1 MLSPDGSQPNGLAV
15 VNVDPTSER
24 YGQIV
29 HQVIMPNTGGEFH
42 YFGWKA
48 CYSAC
53 VTFLVF
59 AYDRFWFF
67 APTGEGGDT
76 NQHYRRKMRRWPG
89 FRSDFVARFSPA
101 GSTGCG
107 RQMALQ
113 LGVNGQG
120 HTDTSKHKANQFCR
134 WQQGT
139 GSTQVLRRCV
149 GQAKITSDSEGG
161 RRIRCRWAFT
171 PRTHRIE
178 FAL

>member
-1 MLSPDGSQPNGLAV
+1 
-15 VNVDPTSER
+15 
-24 YGQIV
+24 
-29 HQVIMPNTGGEFH
+29 
-42 YFGWKA
+42 
-48 CYSAC
+48 
-53 VTFLVF
+53 
-59 AYDRFWFF
+59 
-67 APTGEGGDT
+67 
-76 NQHYRRKMRRWPG
+76 MRRWPG

-120 HTDTSKHKANQFCR
+120 HTDTSTHKANQFCR

-171 PRTHRIE
+171 PPAPIALTLHCRPAASGSRRLYCRNFRHTVRSG
-178 FAL
+178 FAGEGFGKICPLALTCGLSSFHKQSHTIFTKFQILQEDHDF